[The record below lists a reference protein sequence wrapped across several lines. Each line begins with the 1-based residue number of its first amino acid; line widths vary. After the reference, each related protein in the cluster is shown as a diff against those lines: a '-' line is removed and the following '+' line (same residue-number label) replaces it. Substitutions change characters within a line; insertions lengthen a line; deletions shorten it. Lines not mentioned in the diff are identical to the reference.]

1 MFDLDTAK
9 ARLGIA
15 VVDTTKDTLLS
26 GAISA
31 ALSIAE
37 NYCDRM
43 FDFATQTEVFNHHN
57 GSSFSL
63 RRYPLTAIAAV
74 TTSGGSGIA
83 ADMYHRNDDAGLLIM
98 HNQLWQSDVV
108 TVQYTGG
115 YTNLPDD
122 LLLALWRIFD
132 AIWADMPGGGAGA
145 GAAAGSQAINSIT
158 IPDVGTIRYES
169 SGAAGSSGAG
179 AANGL
184 IDNVTAALLSFY
196 RRENC

>member
-1 MFDLDTAK
+1 MMFDLDTAK

-63 RRYPLTAIAAV
+63 RRYPLVSITAV

-115 YTNLPDD
+115 YTVLPDD

-132 AIWADMPGGGAGA
+132 IVWGSLPGGGAG
-145 GAAAGSQAINSIT
+145 GAVGGQAINSIT
-158 IPDVGTIRYES
+158 IPDVGTIRYEA
-169 SGAAGSSGAG
+169 SGAAGGAGAG

-196 RRENC
+196 RREKC

>member
-1 MFDLDTAK
+1 MFDLATAK
-9 ARLGIA
+9 IRLGIA
-15 VVDTTKDTLLS
+15 VVDTTKDTLIGSVLL
-26 GAISA
+26 A
-31 ALSIAE
+31 AKSIAE

-43 FDFATQTEVFNHHN
+43 FDLATQTEVFNHHN
-57 GSSFSL
+57 GPSFSL
-63 RRYPLTAIAAV
+63 RRYPLTAITAV

-83 ADMYHRNDDAGLLIM
+83 ADRYHRNDDAGLLIM
-98 HNQLWQSDVV
+98 HDQLWQSDVV

-122 LLLALWRIFD
+122 LLIALWRIFD

>member
-1 MFDLDTAK
+1 MFDLATAK
-9 ARLGIA
+9 IRLGIA
-15 VVDTTKDTLLS
+15 VVDTTKDTLIGSVLL
-26 GAISA
+26 A
-31 ALSIAE
+31 AKSIAE

-43 FDFATQTEVFNHHN
+43 FDLATQTEVFNHHN

-63 RRYPLTAIAAV
+63 RRYPLKAITAV

-83 ADMYHRNDDAGLLIM
+83 ADRYHRNDDAGLLIM

-132 AIWADMPGGGAGA
+132 AIWSDMPGGGAAA
-145 GAAAGSQAINSIT
+145 GAAAVDKIKSIE
-158 IPDVGTIRYES
+158 IPDVGRITMDTGGNS
-169 SGAAGSSGAG
+169 SAAGSSS
-179 AANGL
+179 GL

-196 RRENC
+196 RREKC

>member
-1 MFDLDTAK
+1 MFDLATAK

-37 NYCDRM
+37 NYCDRK
-43 FDFATQTEVFNHHN
+43 FLYAAESQKFNHFH
-57 GSSFSL
+57 GATMSL
-63 RRYPLTAIAAV
+63 IRYPLVNV
-74 TTSGGSGIA
+74 TSVAKNGAWVSGYKVISSTGQIEF
-83 ADMYHRNDDAGLLIM
+83 DHPVRHDEL
-98 HNQLWQSDVV
+98 

-115 YTNLPDD
+115 YTVLPDD

-132 AIWADMPGGGAGA
+132 AIWSDMPGGGAAA
-145 GAAAGSQAINSIT
+145 GAAAGSQAISSIA
-158 IPDVGTIRYES
+158 IPDVGTIRFEA
-169 SGAAGSSGAG
+169 SGAAGGAGAG
-179 AANGL
+179 AAGGL

-196 RRENC
+196 RREKC